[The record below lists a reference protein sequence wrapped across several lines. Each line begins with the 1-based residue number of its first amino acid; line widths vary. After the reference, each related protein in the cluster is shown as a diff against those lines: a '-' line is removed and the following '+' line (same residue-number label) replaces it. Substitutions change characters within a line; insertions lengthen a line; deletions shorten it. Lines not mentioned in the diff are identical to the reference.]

1 MALPTFLGLTDVLI
15 EISELILHFKSV
27 KLYQIKLNYV
37 METLALDSLTL
48 SCQWSP
54 STPVEN
60 IIKTLVF

>member
-1 MALPTFLGLTDVLI
+1 MALPTFLGLTDFLI
-15 EISELILHFKSV
+15 EISELILYFKSV
-27 KLYQIKLNYV
+27 KLYQIKLNHV

-48 SCQWSP
+48 SCQWSL